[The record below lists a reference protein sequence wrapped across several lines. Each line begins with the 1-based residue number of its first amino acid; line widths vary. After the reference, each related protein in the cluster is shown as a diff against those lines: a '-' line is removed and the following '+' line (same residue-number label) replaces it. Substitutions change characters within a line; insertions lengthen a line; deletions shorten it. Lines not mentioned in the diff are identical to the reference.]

1 MKCQDLCLK
10 NTYSKPVIREG
21 TKKSLWRSTSKNWP
35 AWCHFTE
42 EWSDVWCERDSLIW
56 YLTGWCVTPGN
67 HWTAALLCHTYFNHL
82 VIKKTLKSVTWINV
96 LSLHSITS
104 SFLMQPLPVMPKS
117 VQLKVWTSLILLQT
131 TGHPLRLERGKGCTM
146 QRIQGRMKGHFVSS
160 EFLWGSHHPRSGVTP
175 SLDTSAAFGCRNRRV
190 STSDEGLWKV
200 WHARRDSVRGESEEE
215 RDVWFVTSGV
225 SVTFAFMCV

>member
-1 MKCQDLCLK
+1 MVSFYWRMIWCLMW
-10 NTYSKPVIREG
+10 TRLAHLISHRLMCDSWKPLN
-21 TKKSLWRSTSKNWP
+21 SCTSVSYVFQSFS
-35 AWCHFTE
+35 H
-42 EWSDVWCERDSLIW
+42 
-56 YLTGWCVTPGN
+56 
-67 HWTAALLCHTYFNHL
+67 
-82 VIKKTLKSVTWINV
+82 KKTLKSVTWINV

-104 SFLMQPLPVMPKS
+104 SSLMQPLPVMPKS
-117 VQLKVWTSLILLQT
+117 VQLSVWTGLILLQT

-190 STSDEGLWKV
+190 STSDECLWKV

-225 SVTFAFMCV
+225 SVMFAFMCV